1 MRAPARA
8 SRRSSGNDDLDG
20 ARDGRNAE
28 GTARK
33 LASSAGIASDARALP
48 AGAGKRSRLRRS
60 EEHAAWLFLLPSLA
74 LFLTFTALPVISA
87 FLISFTHWD
96 LFNPARWA
104 FLDNYL
110 TLLGDPIFRQVLGN
124 TGYYVLLA
132 VPLQMLLG
140 LLCALGL
147 NRGVPGQA
155 FFRVVY
161 FLPVVTSTVAA
172 GLVWAWLFNSNFGL
186 INMGLSLL
194 GVSDL
199 PKWLVSSRWAMPAV
213 VTVSVWQSLGYS
225 MVLFLAGLQ
234 NIRPEIYEAAA
245 LDGATGRQRL
255 FYITLPLLSPM
266 TFFVLVISIIGSF
279 QVFELVFVMTKAGP
293 ANATNTLVFYIYQNG
308 FMFYQMGYASAA
320 AMVLF
325 LIVLVA
331 TLVQYRLQDRW
342 VHYD

>member
-1 MRAPARA
+1 MPPPVA
-8 SRRSSGNDDLDG
+8 SSPTGNDSALTVGRAVPG
-20 ARDGRNAE
+20 ARRGDL
-28 GTARK
+28 AR
-33 LASSAGIASDARALP
+33 GEALV
-48 AGAGKRSRLRRS
+48 
-60 EEHAAWLFLLPSLA
+60 AWLFLLPSLV
-74 LFLTFTALPVISA
+74 LFGVFTAWPVVSA
-87 FLISFTHWD
+87 FLISFQHWD
-96 LFNPARWA
+96 LFNPPKFAL
-104 FLDNYL
+104 FDNYIAL
-110 TLLGDPIFRQVLGN
+110 WNDPIFRKVLGN
-124 TGYYVLLA
+124 TGYYVAAA
-132 VPLQMLLG
+132 VPLQMLCG

-155 FFRVVY
+155 ALRVIY

-186 INMGLSLL
+186 INMGLSLA
-194 GVSDL
+194 GATDL

-213 VTVSVWQSLGYS
+213 ITVSVWQSLGYS

-234 NIRPEIYEAAA
+234 NIRQEVYEAAA
-245 LDGATGRQRL
+245 LDGATGWKRL
-255 FYITLPLLSPM
+255 VYITLPLLSPM
-266 TFFVLVISIIGSF
+266 TFFVLIISIIGSF

-293 ANATNTLVFYIYQNG
+293 ANATNTLVYYIYQNG

-325 LIVLVA
+325 LLVLIA

>member
-1 MRAPARA
+1 M
-8 SRRSSGNDDLDG
+8 
-20 ARDGRNAE
+20 
-28 GTARK
+28 GTA
-33 LASSAGIASDARALP
+33 AQVTAR
-48 AGAGKRSRLRRS
+48 GTRSRGFSRLVRG
-60 EEHAAWLFLLPSLA
+60 EALIAWAFLLPSLV
-74 LFLTFTALPVISA
+74 LFVVFTALPVVSA

-96 LFNPARWA
+96 LFNPPAWA
-104 FLDNYL
+104 WLDNYFRL
-110 TLLGDPIFRQVLGN
+110 WNDPIFRQVLGN
-124 TGYYVLLA
+124 TGYYVACA

-147 NRGVPGQA
+147 NRAIPGQA

-186 INMGLSLL
+186 INMGLSLA
-194 GVSDL
+194 GATDL

-213 VTVSVWQSLGYS
+213 ITVSVWQSLGYS

-234 NIRPEIYEAAA
+234 NIRQEVYEAAA
-245 LDGATGRQRL
+245 LDGATGWKRL
-255 FYITLPLLSPM
+255 IYITLPLLSPM
-266 TFFVLVISIIGSF
+266 TFFVLIISIIGSF

-293 ANATNTLVFYIYQNG
+293 ANATNTLVYYIYQNG

-320 AMVLF
+320 AMVLV
-325 LIVLVA
+325 LLVLVA

>member
-1 MRAPARA
+1 MTVAR
-8 SRRSSGNDDLDG
+8 RFPL
-20 ARDGRNAE
+20 
-28 GTARK
+28 
-33 LASSAGIASDARALP
+33 
-48 AGAGKRSRLRRS
+48 SRLART
-60 EEHAAWLFLLPSLA
+60 EERVAWLFLIPSLV
-74 LFLTFTALPVISA
+74 LFIAFTALPVVSA

-96 LFNPARWA
+96 LFNPPRLAW
-104 FLDNYL
+104 LDNYIAL
-110 TLLGDPIFRQVLGN
+110 WNDPIFRQVLGN
-124 TGYYVLLA
+124 TGYYVLAA

-140 LLCALGL
+140 LFCALGL
-147 NRGVPGQA
+147 NRGVPGQT

-194 GVSDL
+194 GASDL

-213 VTVSVWQSLGYS
+213 ITVSVWQGLGYA

-234 NIRPEIYEAAA
+234 NIRQEVYEAAA
-245 LDGATGRQRL
+245 LDGATGFAR
-255 FYITLPLLSPM
+255 FWHITLPMLSPM
-266 TFFVLVISIIGSF
+266 TFFVLIISIIGSF
-279 QVFELVFVMTKAGP
+279 QVFELVYVMTKAGP
-293 ANATNTLVFYIYQNG
+293 ANATNTLVYYIYQNG
-308 FMFYQMGYASAA
+308 FMFYQMGYASAG

-325 LIVLVA
+325 VIVLAA

>member
-1 MRAPARA
+1 M
-8 SRRSSGNDDLDG
+8 
-20 ARDGRNAE
+20 
-28 GTARK
+28 
-33 LASSAGIASDARALP
+33 
-48 AGAGKRSRLRRS
+48 AGALVPRLSAMARG
-60 EEHAAWLFLLPSLA
+60 EERAAWLFLTPSLV
-74 LFLTFTALPVISA
+74 LFAVFTALPVIAA
-87 FLISFTHWD
+87 FFISFTHWD
-96 LFNPARWA
+96 LFNPPKLAL
-104 FLDNYL
+104 LDNYVAL
-110 TLLGDPIFRQVLGN
+110 WNDPIFRQVLGN

-186 INMGLSLL
+186 INMGLSLF
-194 GVSDL
+194 GVTDL
-199 PKWLVSSRWAMPAV
+199 PKWLVSSKWAMPAV
-213 VTVSVWQSLGYS
+213 IAVSVWQGLGYA

-234 NIRPEIYEAAA
+234 NIRQDIYEASA
-245 LDGATGRQRL
+245 LDGATGMRRL
-255 FYITLPLLSPM
+255 WHITLPLLSPM
-266 TFFVLVISIIGSF
+266 TFFVLIISIIGSF
-279 QVFELVFVMTKAGP
+279 QVFELVYVMIKAGP
-293 ANATNTLVFYIYQNG
+293 SNATNTLVFFIYQNG
-308 FMFYQMGYASAA
+308 FMFYQMGIASAA

-325 LIVLVA
+325 LIVLTL